1 VPKAGECAPKW
12 VAFLLFDGFQ
22 PIDLAGPWQA
32 FTTANEEAG
41 VPVYR
46 LATVAQKD
54 AVTSA
59 DGALKIHVDH
69 ALGAAAALTIDALV
83 VPGGG
88 GVHVAC
94 ADLQL
99 VNWLRERDRATRRTC
114 SVCTGAFLLAAT
126 GLLSGREVTTH
137 WRSAGR
143 LQRDFPDLKVN
154 DDKIYCESGKYWT
167 TAGVTAG
174 IDLALALIERDH
186 GADLSQ
192 RVARRL
198 LVYLRRDGDQRQ
210 YSQALRIQDRAA
222 APFRQLIEL
231 LQARLDHDW
240 SVDAMADMCN
250 MSRRTFQRKF
260 AENFGMGPIAA
271 LNSLRREQA
280 EILASSGRLS
290 GKEVQRHTRPTRGVS
305 GAAAAVRN
313 RASGAC

>member
-1 VPKAGECAPKW
+1 MPKAGECAPKL
-12 VAFLLFDGFQ
+12 VAFLVFDGFQ

-32 FTTANEEAG
+32 FATANEEVG
-41 VPVYR
+41 VPAYR
-46 LATVAQKD
+46 LVTVALKD
-54 AVTSA
+54 AVTTA

-69 ALGAAAALTIDALV
+69 GLDAAAALPIDALV

-88 GVHVAC
+88 GVYAAC
-94 ADLQL
+94 TDLQL
-99 VNWLRERDRATRRTC
+99 VNWLRERDQATRRTC

-126 GLLSGREVTTH
+126 GLLNGREVTTH
-137 WRSAGR
+137 WRSAER
-143 LQRDFPDLKVN
+143 LQRDFPDLRVN
-154 DDKIYCESGKYWT
+154 DDRIYCESGKYWT

-186 GADLSQ
+186 GADISQ

-198 LVYLRRDGDQRQ
+198 VVHLRRDGDQRQ
-210 YSQALRIQDRAA
+210 YSQILRIQDRAA

-240 SVDAMADMCN
+240 SVDVMADTCN

-260 AENFGMGPIAA
+260 AEHFGMGPMAA

-280 EILASSGRLS
+280 KILFSSGRLS
-290 GKEVQRHTRPTRGVS
+290 SKEVQRHIRGTVRT
-305 GAAAAVRN
+305 AAAARN
-313 RASGAC
+313 RARGAC